1 MNTNDKELITLTVS
15 CGSEVQSFEFGFD
28 ANNDPC
34 IISNGKQ
41 LTAKGAIS
49 FVPILKEFIKGFEAY
64 GLRKALDELDEK
76 DKQHDT
82 INPNETKFS

>member
-1 MNTNDKELITLTVS
+1 MDTNNKEIITLTVS
-15 CGSEVQSFEFGFD
+15 CDSQVQSFEFGFD
-28 ANNDPC
+28 ANGDPC

-41 LTAKGAIS
+41 LSAKGAIR
-49 FVPILKEFIKGFEAY
+49 FVPVLKEFVKAFEAY